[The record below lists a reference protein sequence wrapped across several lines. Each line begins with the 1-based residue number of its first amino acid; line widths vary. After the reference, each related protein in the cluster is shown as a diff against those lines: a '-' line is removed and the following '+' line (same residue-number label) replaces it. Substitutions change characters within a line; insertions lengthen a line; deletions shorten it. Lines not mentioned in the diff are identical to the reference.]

1 MKFIFLIFTISVIIS
16 CGGGGTNSSS
26 ASSSSSS
33 SSTITGL
40 QGDLN
45 AIEPID
51 LD

>member
-1 MKFIFLIFTISVIIS
+1 MKFIVLIFTISVIIS

-26 ASSSSSS
+26 ASSSST
-33 SSTITGL
+33 STITGL

>member
-1 MKFIFLIFTISVIIS
+1 MIMS
-16 CGGGGTNSSS
+16 CGGSGTGSSS
-26 ASSSSSS
+26 GSASDP
-33 SSTITGL
+33 TIIGL

>member
-1 MKFIFLIFTISVIIS
+1 MKFIVLIFTISVIIS

-26 ASSSSSS
+26 ASSSST
-33 SSTITGL
+33 STIIGL